1 MRIGTRQF
9 RPDAAAWL
17 KRGLESGGCTRC
29 SLATELCEREN
40 WRNPLGAPCFASA
53 RTAPPKLAAKQGL
66 ALPEALPMA
75 AATAASRAVPP
86 DYPDLDLDCA
96 LGDLGPVA
104 VVLVDDCDKRL
115 ARSMKATHHPEGDA
129 ACPGGRIR
137 YCIASERYGPLG
149 GLVFGAAS
157 WHQKARDRH
166 I

>member
-9 RPDAAAWL
+9 RPDAAEWL
-17 KRGLESGGCTRC
+17 KGGLESGGCTRC

-53 RTAPPKLAAKQGL
+53 WTAPPKLAAKQGL

-104 VVLVDDCDKRL
+104 VVLVDDCDKHLALDDGDAPSGGRRGVPRAGGSATGSPPSAT
-115 ARSMKATHHPEGDA
+115 ARSA
-129 ACPGGRIR
+129 A
-137 YCIASERYGPLG
+137 
-149 GLVFGAAS
+149 
-157 WHQKARDRH
+157 
-166 I
+166 